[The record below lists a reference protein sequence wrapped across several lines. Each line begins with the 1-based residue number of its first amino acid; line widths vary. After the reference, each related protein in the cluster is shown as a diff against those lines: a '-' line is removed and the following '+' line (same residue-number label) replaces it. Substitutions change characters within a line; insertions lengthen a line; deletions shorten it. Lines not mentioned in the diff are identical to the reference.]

1 MNMIILLI
9 LMLFSTA
16 ALAQQP
22 AATATAFA
30 PITIDQQTWE
40 TFRKALG
47 QLKFDEVLPL
57 IQFWEKL
64 ERDAQQ
70 KAAVPAPAAKPKE
83 D

>member
-1 MNMIILLI
+1 MRSIFVLL
-9 LMLFSTA
+9 LLSTA
-16 ALAQQP
+16 AFAQQQAP
-22 AATATAFA
+22 SFA

-40 TFRKALG
+40 AMRKGLG

-70 KAAVPAPAAKPKE
+70 KAAATPPPAPKE
-83 D
+83 P